1 MILPAVF
8 PYWPE
13 LFKPAKLSTMSNT
26 TVKQTPCKP
35 KHLTDVV
42 RAKYFT
48 VVGYQRPY
56 AIVEGKWE
64 EYKMYQ
70 EDELVGFVE
79 RTKSGFKVCR
89 KLLGIDM
96 EATFKFSDI
105 KIY

>member
-56 AIVEGKWE
+56 
-64 EYKMYQ
+64 
-70 EDELVGFVE
+70 ELVGFVE